1 MRIMNPYLVETFV
14 KTTGSH
20 QNVTDDFG
28 NTDGPLSVTE
38 DFALQST
45 ETLSGLWEKQ
55 MIARKHNQQ
64 VKNGAAEVPNNWDS
78 ISNQIVKKK
87 LEILASWLTIGG
99 KDAHGGYIMWANK
112 LHINLPEIGQKL
124 NTWWSQMN
132 QKSRI
137 ALWHNTQFI
146 S

>member
-1 MRIMNPYLVETFV
+1 MNPYLVET
-14 KTTGSH
+14 TGTH
-20 QNVTDDFG
+20 HD
-28 NTDGPLSVTE
+28 VTE
-38 DFALQST
+38 DFALQDT

-64 VKNGAAEVPNNWDS
+64 VKNNVAQEVPSNWDS
-78 ISNQIVKKK
+78 ISNPTDKKK
-87 LEILASWLTIGG
+87 LENLAARLTIGG
-99 KDAHGGYIMWANK
+99 KDANGGCIMWANK
-112 LHINLPEIGQKL
+112 LHINLPKIGQKP

-137 ALWHNTQFI
+137 ALWHYTQFV